1 MNTSHGNFAYT
12 KEYGPVQIQGVYA
25 GGLRLVRTLLLPDQ
39 QKVLPIETHKMY
51 PHTISEYLVER
62 EECTKEEAMKLLKF
76 WRRNPSKV
84 PSNLPIY
91 YKEQLK

>member
-12 KEYGPVQIQGVYA
+12 KEYGPVRIQGVYA

-62 EECTKEEAMKLLKF
+62 EECTPREATKLVAF
-76 WRRNPSKV
+76 WTKNPAKIPTDLMSF
-84 PSNLPIY
+84 